1 MTPTEFPRGLRGNS
15 GRLCAAMKPHPLL
28 TATMPLVLT
37 KEMELAIVRR
47 FIERE
52 RLRTRKLKR
61 SDRHP
66 KRYKIIK
73 IVQLPE

>member
-1 MTPTEFPRGLRGNS
+1 
-15 GRLCAAMKPHPLL
+15 MKPHPLL
-28 TATMPLVLT
+28 TAKMPLVLT
-37 KEMELAIVRR
+37 KELQQAMVRR

-61 SDRHP
+61 IDRHP
-66 KRYKIIK
+66 RRYKIIK

>member
-1 MTPTEFPRGLRGNS
+1 
-15 GRLCAAMKPHPLL
+15 MKPHPLL
-28 TATMPLVLT
+28 TAKMPLVLT
-37 KEMELAIVRR
+37 KELQLALVRW

-66 KRYKIIK
+66 RRYKL
-73 IVQLPE
+73 VNNQELP

>member
-1 MTPTEFPRGLRGNS
+1 
-15 GRLCAAMKPHPLL
+15 MKPHPLL
-28 TATMPLVLT
+28 TAKMPLVLT
-37 KEMELAIVRR
+37 KELQQAMVRR

-52 RLRTRKLKR
+52 RLWARKLKR

>member
-1 MTPTEFPRGLRGNS
+1 
-15 GRLCAAMKPHPLL
+15 MKPHPLL
-28 TATMPLVLT
+28 TAKMPLVLT

-61 SDRHP
+61 MDRHP
-66 KRYKIIK
+66 KRYHLAKNQ
-73 IVQLPE
+73 QLPKP

>member
-1 MTPTEFPRGLRGNS
+1 
-15 GRLCAAMKPHPLL
+15 MKSHPLL

-52 RLRTRKLKR
+52 RLLTRKLKR
-61 SDRHP
+61 SDQHP
-66 KRYKIIK
+66 RRYKLAK
-73 IVQLPE
+73 NQQLPKP

>member
-1 MTPTEFPRGLRGNS
+1 
-15 GRLCAAMKPHPLL
+15 MKPHPLR
-28 TATMPLVLT
+28 TAKMPLVLT
-37 KEMELAIVRR
+37 KELQLAMVRW

-52 RLRTRKLKR
+52 RLRARKLKR

>member
-1 MTPTEFPRGLRGNS
+1 
-15 GRLCAAMKPHPLL
+15 MKPHPLL

-37 KEMELAIVRR
+37 KKMELAMVRW

-52 RLRTRKLKR
+52 RLSARKAKR
-61 SDRHP
+61 SDQHP

-73 IVQLPE
+73 IVQLPEE